1 MFKQAKA
8 LELEIPMEI
17 FSDLESAFEHS
28 LSIGNGGAILLSPAC
43 ASFGL
48 FKNYKHRG
56 EVFNKLVEDL
66 K

>member
-1 MFKQAKA
+1 
-8 LELEIPMEI
+8 MEI

-66 K
+66 